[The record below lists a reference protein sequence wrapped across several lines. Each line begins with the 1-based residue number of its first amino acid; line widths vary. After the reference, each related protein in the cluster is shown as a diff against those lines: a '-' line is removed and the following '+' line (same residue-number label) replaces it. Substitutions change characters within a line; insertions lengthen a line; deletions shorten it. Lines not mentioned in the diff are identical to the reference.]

1 MSVKDKEEEEKYGR
15 EIFALQ
21 CKSDT
26 CKRREGRKEGGSVG
40 RISDFSPVLRKL
52 ADWWQNCEPKF
63 SIRGASV
70 SPSELR
76 MLAPSQSLGKNIAS
90 VKKTVVVQN
99 VR

>member
-52 ADWWQNCEPKF
+52 AD
-63 SIRGASV
+63 
-70 SPSELR
+70 
-76 MLAPSQSLGKNIAS
+76 
-90 VKKTVVVQN
+90 
-99 VR
+99 